1 LSFRNFS
8 ICVKDYSNGSDG
20 IDSSTPRPK
29 PTFRKKDLF
38 ITKL

>member
-1 LSFRNFS
+1 FGNFS
-8 ICVKDYSNGSDG
+8 ICEIDHSSGSDG

-38 ITKL
+38 TTKI